1 MLSTNII
8 QQVYIFII
16 QQYNMT
22 NFKVANNIRKKTSFK
37 NLKTALK
44 PNGKTPENLE
54 PPIEGD
60 NPLFYC
66 SLCSKPMKYSD
77 LIDGCRCC
85 LCKSDLFIILWNEYK
100 KRLWRT
106 QFVNKEDS

>member
-1 MLSTNII
+1 M
-8 QQVYIFII
+8 V
-16 QQYNMT
+16 
-22 NFKVANNIRKKTSFK
+22 NFKVANNTRKKTSFK

-66 SLCSKPMKYSD
+66 SLCSKPMKYSN

-85 LCKSDLFIILWNEYK
+85 LCESDLFIILWIDYK
-100 KRLWRT
+100 KGLWRT
-106 QFVNKEDS
+106 QFVNKEDL